1 MNIYIDKPVIKIT
14 ATGGCGYVNVSCTST
29 NVNDVCGPV
38 QYNVTLSPSTTV
50 NMSVSNISMDYT
62 FSSLPNNTQF
72 SVIVI
77 GIDMMGTVSEPV
89 SASVTTSCM
98 F

>member
-1 MNIYIDKPVIKIT
+1 MIKIT
-14 ATGGCGYVNVSCTST
+14 ATGGCGYVNISCTST

-38 QYNVTLSPSTTV
+38 QYNVTLFSSSTTI
-50 NMSVSNISMDYT
+50 NMSVSNTSMDYT

-89 SASVTTSCM
+89 SVFVKTSCM

>member
-1 MNIYIDKPVIKIT
+1 MIEIT

-29 NVNDVCGPV
+29 NNNDVCGPV
-38 QYNVTLSPSTTV
+38 QYNVTLSLSPTI
-50 NMSVSNISMDYT
+50 NMSVSNTSMDYI

-89 SASVTTSCM
+89 SAFVKTSCM

>member
-1 MNIYIDKPVIKIT
+1 MIEIT
-14 ATGGCGYVNVSCTST
+14 ATGGCGYVNVSCTPT
-29 NVNDVCGPV
+29 NNNDVCGPV
-38 QYNVTLSPSTTV
+38 QYNVTLFSSSTTT
-50 NMSVSNISMDYT
+50 NMSVLNTSMDYS

-72 SVIVI
+72 NVIVI

-89 SASVTTSCM
+89 SASVKTSCM

>member
-1 MNIYIDKPVIKIT
+1 MIEIT
-14 ATGGCGYVNVSCTST
+14 ATGGCGYVNVSWTST
-29 NVNDVCGPV
+29 NNNDVCGPV
-38 QYNVTLSPSTTV
+38 QYNVTLLSPSTTI
-50 NMSVSNISMDYT
+50 NMSVSNTSMDYS

-89 SASVTTSCM
+89 FTSVETSCM